1 MSNNGQCQTAQRRWR
16 AERLGY
22 RWLLALIAAASL
34 VACNGN
40 ATPAARETST
50 ATAPAAAGQIRVV
63 VSLPVFVSL
72 AEAVGGD
79 RVQVSSIVPAGTDPH
94 TYQPTP
100 RDAQALADAKVIFV
114 NGLGLEEW
122 LSDLIASA
130 SSGAPVVE
138 LAEGLE
144 TAQDEHAHEH
154 PEGTPTTEQSHEH
167 AHGTPEADHGHGTPE
182 GEHGHEHEGG
192 NPHLWLDPDYAVEY
206 VRRIAQSLEEIDPD
220 GAATYRAN
228 AERYIAE
235 IQEFDAWAKGQVEQI
250 PPERRKLVTF
260 HDAFPYFAE
269 HYGLEMA
276 GVIVLSPGREPSPQ
290 ELAQLVDLIQR
301 HGVPAI
307 FTEPQF
313 NPKLAETLAREAGV
327 EVLELYSDTPPAS
340 EDYIGMMRRNIEH
353 IVEGLG

>member
-1 MSNNGQCQTAQRRWR
+1 MSNNGQCQTVQRRWR

-100 RDAQALADAKVIFV
+100 RDARALADAQVIFV

-130 SSGAPVVE
+130 SSGARVVE
-138 LAEGLE
+138 LAEGLQ
-144 TAQDEHAHEH
+144 AIQDKPGQA
-154 PEGTPTTEQSHEH
+154 
-167 AHGTPEADHGHGTPE
+167 TPEPE
-182 GEHGHEHEGG
+182 HVHEAG

-269 HYGLEMA
+269 HYGLELA
-276 GVIVLSPGREPSPQ
+276 GVIVLSPGRDPSPQ

-301 HGVPAI
+301 QGVPAI